1 MDKMEILR
9 LAISAAKDGDHALK
23 LAREMAAFV
32 SGETAP
38 AIATSAPNLLDQIS
52 ALPLHLPPKPSIPP
66 TKGASRKYKHWTEE
80 ECQRAA
86 TMLDNNV
93 RIAEIA
99 RVLGRPKEGIQA
111 AYRKGILPCK
121 IYKPNPNLQRSGAIS
136 MLKRGHKITERTQ
149 QMILAANTGKKGG
162 AA

>member
-23 LAREMAAFV
+23 LAREMVAFV

-38 AIATSAPNLLDQIS
+38 ANTTNAPNLLDQIS
-52 ALPLHLPPKPSIPP
+52 SLPLHSPQKPPLGPV
-66 TKGASRKYKHWTEE
+66 KGASRKYKHWTEE

-93 RIAEIA
+93 RITEIA

-149 QMILAANTGKKGG
+149 NMILTAKRTGG